1 MNKNK
6 GREETKQHKVLK
18 AKLLEAMDRN
28 VISRS
33 SQSLLDVRLP
43 VCLFSEDLTGM
54 RVEFPK
60 TKQLVTRKGSFE
72 ICTCGMEHS
81 KNFTKSRHKAG
92 SNETHAP
99 ETSS

>member
-6 GREETKQHKVLK
+6 GREETKQNKVLK
-18 AKLLEAMDRN
+18 AKLLEVTDRN
-28 VISRS
+28 VTSRS

-60 TKQLVTRKGSFE
+60 TKVGHKERILRNLYMRDG
-72 ICTCGMEHS
+72 IS
-81 KNFTKSRHKAG
+81 KELYKEQT
-92 SNETHAP
+92 
-99 ETSS
+99 